1 MKEYKVLSQRDN
13 WFSSNF
19 DAPTIEKVLNQLAG
33 EGWGVVTITTV
44 EAVSWTGKREEVL
57 IFLEREKE

>member
-1 MKEYKVLSQRDN
+1 NE
-13 WFSSNF
+13 
-19 DAPTIEKVLNQLAG
+19 LAG